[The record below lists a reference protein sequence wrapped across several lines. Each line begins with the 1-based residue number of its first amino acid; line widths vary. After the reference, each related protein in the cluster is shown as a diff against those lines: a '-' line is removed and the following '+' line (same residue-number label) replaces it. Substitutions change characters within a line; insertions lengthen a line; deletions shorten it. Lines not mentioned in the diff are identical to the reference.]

1 MRTHRNV
8 RGASPAK
15 PTAGFPGSLPLGI
28 AVPVL
33 HPVRAVVLPAVFPEQ
48 ANHGSGRRPDGGLN
62 KMITTQNP
70 EVKNQINRR
79 LSRIEGQLRG
89 VQKMIDED
97 RDCRDIVQQLVA
109 IRSAVQAASL
119 SFMEDIA
126 SDCLMNPDTVDDP
139 TAQRALMSDLIKLMG
154 KVS

>member
-1 MRTHRNV
+1 
-8 RGASPAK
+8 
-15 PTAGFPGSLPLGI
+15 
-28 AVPVL
+28 
-33 HPVRAVVLPAVFPEQ
+33 
-48 ANHGSGRRPDGGLN
+48 
-62 KMITTQNP
+62 MITTQNP

-119 SFMEDIA
+119 SFMEDVA
-126 SDCLMNPDTVDDP
+126 SDCLMNPNTVDDP
-139 TAQRALMSDLIKLMG
+139 AAQRTLVSDLIKLMG